1 MKIPSHCLFE
11 NVRWLY
17 PEIDS
22 AEPTVGR
29 LDTTSRVGPYKKGS
43 VAPPFVFVFGP
54 GGSCDPEPQSG
65 GGTPPVGGREA
76 LTELRIPRPQSEKPV
91 RKKIFALKIQ
101 PSFPV
106 ESFSSGDLAGDL
118 RNA

>member
-29 LDTTSRVGPYKKGS
+29 LDTPSRVGPYKKGS
-43 VAPPFVFVFGP
+43 AAPPFVFVFGP

-65 GGTPPVGGREA
+65 GETPPVGGREG
-76 LTELRIPRPQSEKPV
+76 LTEVRICRPRDYNIV
-91 RKKIFALKIQ
+91 
-101 PSFPV
+101 FPGV
-106 ESFSSGDLAGDL
+106 LQ
-118 RNA
+118 RNVT